1 MATNA
6 RHQGNFF
13 LKLGVIQAMTATF
26 YHSNTYKNGVLFIA
40 LALVCLMFI
49 PFSVEASEGSSPRS
63 IAIQLP
69 QRSSQLM
76 DYNLQKDLFQAVVNN
91 DLEMVK
97 VMVEHGAN
105 PNQVDSAGRTPLY
118 WAAFNQNQEMVAYLV
133 GRGADV
139 NHVDVYGKTPLC
151 TAVVLD
157 DLNVVTLLLNH
168 EVDVNQSD
176 SAGITPL
183 HWAAFNQNLEMVTLL
198 VSRGADVNR
207 CDDAGK
213 ASLYWAGINKNQ
225 EMVTFLVNH
234 GAIMDRV
241 AAQCCL
247 DQLSPSALAVV
258 LESAGL

>member
-40 LALVCLMFI
+40 LALVCQMFI

-97 VMVEHGAN
+97 VMVEHGVN
-105 PNQVDSAGRTPLY
+105 PNQV
-118 WAAFNQNQEMVAYLV
+118 
-133 GRGADV
+133 
-139 NHVDVYGKTPLC
+139 
-151 TAVVLD
+151 
-157 DLNVVTLLLNH
+157 
-168 EVDVNQSD
+168 D